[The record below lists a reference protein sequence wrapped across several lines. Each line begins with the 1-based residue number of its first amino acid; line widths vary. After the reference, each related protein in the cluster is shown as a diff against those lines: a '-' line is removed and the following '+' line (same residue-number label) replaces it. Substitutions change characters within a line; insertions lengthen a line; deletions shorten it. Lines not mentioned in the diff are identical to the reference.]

1 MVPDMSAAAT
11 RREGVSI
18 TIDGKGSK
26 PTVEVLCKVV
36 VETDAGATAKGLSR
50 DTSHAN
56 DSVSSSPAGSVV
68 AKFDAEIPSPVT
80 TPGVMSEEKSQQ
92 VPFKVNACSLYT
104 SLCLFPV
111 PGVPSTTGFKSQ
123 FPAPCGSPI
132 AYTTHRLGCL
142 HVSLG
147 TNPVAPDCRCEA
159 EAVFLSIEFF
169 ADMSLHPHVHDPRD
183 PFPTPLLGW
192 RWRDRWGVCE
202 GLGKRDLKSEGKR
215 PNRQGLYLP
224 NLTQAVFAT
233 KQVLLTQEQAIEI
246 YKVRPMDSSPNTRPT
261 SIEVAEQYGVSPK
274 TVRDVWNRKTWVKV
288 TRPLWAPA
296 ELEAYLSES
305 VRRGPGGRQP
315 SPHGE
320 GDEENED
327 GRSRRPVRESR
338 NNKRQLLSP
347 PEEATV
353 ARAAPRKSSSKK
365 LKLPAGVSSSSPKR
379 AKNSPSAAPS
389 AFGDMSALGQ
399 QPPAASPAP
408 KARIAGPRVKKADMA
423 VYMPYDLMVPGQMQ
437 QAEDMGDN
445 YATVERQEYNQEHAQ
460 EPNSWDAEW
469 QSQTDM
475 LDDGCSPLQEKFDFE
490 SSPCNVDY
498 VGPIG
503 GCYGG
508 YGGDVLSSNDLDLA
522 WCK

>member
-1 MVPDMSAAAT
+1 MVPDTSAAAT
-11 RREGVSI
+11 RREAVSV
-18 TIDGKGSK
+18 TIDAQGTK
-26 PTVEVLCKVV
+26 PTVEIPCKVSANK
-36 VETDAGATAKGLSR
+36 DAGATSKGQAR
-50 DTSHAN
+50 DTNQAN

-68 AKFDAEIPSPVT
+68 AKFDAEVPSPVT

-92 VPFKVNACSLYT
+92 VPFKV
-104 SLCLFPV
+104 
-111 PGVPSTTGFKSQ
+111 
-123 FPAPCGSPI
+123 
-132 AYTTHRLGCL
+132 
-142 HVSLG
+142 
-147 TNPVAPDCRCEA
+147 
-159 EAVFLSIEFF
+159 
-169 ADMSLHPHVHDPRD
+169 
-183 PFPTPLLGW
+183 
-192 RWRDRWGVCE
+192 
-202 GLGKRDLKSEGKR
+202 
-215 PNRQGLYLP
+215 
-224 NLTQAVFAT
+224 
-233 KQVLLTQEQAIEI
+233 LLTQEQAIEI
-246 YKVRPMDSSPNTRPT
+246 YKVRPIDSTPNTRPT

-353 ARAAPRKSSSKK
+353 ARAAPRKSSAKK
-365 LKLPAGVSSSSPKR
+365 LKLPAGAPASSPKR
-379 AKNSPSAAPS
+379 AKTSPSAALP

-399 QPPAASPAP
+399 HPSAASAAP

-437 QAEDMGDN
+437 QADDMGVN
-445 YATVERQEYNQEHAQ
+445 YAAVERQDYSQEHSE
-460 EPNSWDAEW
+460 EPNSWDVEW

-503 GCYGG
+503 GCYSG
-508 YGGDVLSSNDLDLA
+508 YGGDVLSNNDLDLA